1 MQFKN
6 KYLNNAQN
14 VLYMDIL
21 LIVLVLGIPLAN
33 KLLSH

>member
-1 MQFKN
+1 MKFKD

-21 LIVLVLGIPLAN
+21 IIALVLGIPLVS
-33 KLLSH
+33 KLLGH

>member
-1 MQFKN
+1 MKFKD

-14 VLYMDIL
+14 VLYMDIF
-21 LIVLVLGIPLAN
+21 LIVLVLGIPLAS